1 MLASSTDD
9 CGGQSL
15 IRTHQPDDCG
25 GQSLIRTNQP
35 DDCGGQSLIRTNQ
48 PDDCGGQ
55 SPGQTNQMI
64 VGVNLQDKPN
74 TIHLVLAASL
84 LSMQYEKVKAMI
96 SWLRLSF
103 SGLLS
108 K

>member
-35 DDCGGQSLIRTNQ
+35 DDCGGQS
-48 PDDCGGQ
+48 
-55 SPGQTNQMI
+55 PGQTKHYTFGI
-64 VGVNLQDKPN
+64 GCFFAKHAV
-74 TIHLVLAASL
+74 
-84 LSMQYEKVKAMI
+84 
-96 SWLRLSF
+96 
-103 SGLLS
+103 
-108 K
+108 